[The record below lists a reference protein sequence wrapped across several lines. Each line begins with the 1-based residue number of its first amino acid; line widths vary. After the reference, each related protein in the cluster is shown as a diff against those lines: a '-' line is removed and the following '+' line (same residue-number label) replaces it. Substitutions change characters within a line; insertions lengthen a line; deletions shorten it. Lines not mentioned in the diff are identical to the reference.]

1 MATFSF
7 PKSVNDILEA
17 VLLPV
22 DWYLCRISAEP
33 EIKENKAKREGG
45 EDADKAGDNLVLI
58 LHTIHDTPEF
68 NGRRLM
74 KYLPWPKAGDENEF
88 PSYCNGQSL
97 LDHKM
102 DDIATWVDAFGG
114 SLDGQDIEL
123 TSGLEGQVMV
133 IQEPD
138 NRSGELVNSVDFNS
152 SPKQA

>member
-45 EDADKAGDNLVLI
+45 ADADKAGDNLVLV
-58 LHTIHDTPEF
+58 LHTQHETPEF
-68 NGRRLM
+68 NGRRLV
-74 KYLPWPKAGDENEF
+74 KYLPWPKPGDENDF
-88 PSYCNGQSL
+88 PSYCNGQCL
-97 LDHKM
+97 LDNKM
-102 DDIATWVDAFGG
+102 DTIAAWVDAFGG
-114 SLDGQDIEL
+114 SIEGQDIEL
-123 TSGLEGQVMV
+123 VSGLEAQVMI

-138 NRSGELVNSVDFNS
+138 NRSGEMINSIDFNS
-152 SPKQA
+152 LPKPA